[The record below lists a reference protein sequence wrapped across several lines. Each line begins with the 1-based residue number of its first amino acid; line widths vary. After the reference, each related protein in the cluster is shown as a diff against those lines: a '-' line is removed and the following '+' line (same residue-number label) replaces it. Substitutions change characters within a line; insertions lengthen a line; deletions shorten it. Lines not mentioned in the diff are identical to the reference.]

1 MHIIILKYMQLYAN
15 VCKSFFDMVDI
26 LRTLTRI
33 YIYTMYYIYHT
44 MYFLYS
50 VNSCYLDAEV
60 LMFHGHLG

>member
-33 YIYTMYYIYHT
+33 YIYIY
-44 MYFLYS
+44 
-50 VNSCYLDAEV
+50 NV
-60 LMFHGHLG
+60 LHISYHVLLI